1 MISRRSLGLAALAG
15 LSFPLWAKEATY
27 VSLERPFENAA
38 KTLIKIFSYDCPF
51 CYRYDK
57 SIDPWLCEEI
67 LPNLGLRFV
76 PVFLE
81 SRAKYGQTAVMFLAL
96 CEREDEKNGRPLS
109 DKASLFSQAK
119 EALYFAYLK
128 QKERWAGGEDA
139 FLKTLTDAT
148 GLTKDFFLKRK
159 ADSDV
164 LSLVKA
170 WRPSKDIAAIQGIPA
185 YVVNG
190 RFLVRNTAARSKTD
204 FGNIIQE
211 LSALP

>member
-1 MISRRSLGLAALAG
+1 MNLFESLIREQRPTDYQRS
-15 LSFPLWAKEATY
+15 K
-27 VSLERPFENAA
+27 
-38 KTLIKIFSYDCPF
+38 D
-51 CYRYDK
+51 
-57 SIDPWLCEEI
+57 
-67 LPNLGLRFV
+67 
-76 PVFLE
+76 
-81 SRAKYGQTAVMFLAL
+81 
-96 CEREDEKNGRPLS
+96 
-109 DKASLFSQAK
+109 
-119 EALYFAYLK
+119 ALYFAYLK

-148 GLTKDFFLKRK
+148 GLTRGFFLRRK
-159 ADSDV
+159 LDSDV

-204 FGNIIQE
+204 FGNIIRD

>member
-27 VSLERPFENAA
+27 VSLESPFENAA

-81 SRAKYGQTAVMFLAL
+81 SRAKYGQT
-96 CEREDEKNGRPLS
+96 EIGR
-109 DKASLFSQAK
+109 AH
-119 EALYFAYLK
+119 
-128 QKERWAGGEDA
+128 
-139 FLKTLTDAT
+139 
-148 GLTKDFFLKRK
+148 
-159 ADSDV
+159 V
-164 LSLVKA
+164 
-170 WRPSKDIAAIQGIPA
+170 
-185 YVVNG
+185 
-190 RFLVRNTAARSKTD
+190 
-204 FGNIIQE
+204 
-211 LSALP
+211 

>member
-1 MISRRSLGLAALAG
+1 MISRRALGLAALAG

-27 VSLERPFENAA
+27 VSLETPFKAA
-38 KTLIKIFSYDCPF
+38 TKTLIKIFSYDCPF

-57 SIDPWLCEEI
+57 SIDPWLCSEI
-67 LPNLGLRFV
+67 LPDLGLRFV

-81 SRAKYGQTAVMFLAL
+81 SRAKYGQTAALFLAL
-96 CEREDEKNGRPLS
+96 CQREDEKNGIALS
-109 DKASLFSQAK
+109 DKTNLFSQAK
-119 EALYFAYLK
+119 DALYFAYLK

-148 GLTKDFFLKRK
+148 GLTRGFFLRRK
-159 ADSDV
+159 LDSDV

-170 WRPSKDIAAIQGIPA
+170 WRPSKNIAAIQGIPA

-190 RFLVRNTAARSKTD
+190 RFLVRNTAAHSKTD
-204 FGNIIQE
+204 FGNIIRE